1 MAYLQ
6 SAKFVFHTWSLDLA
20 QPHFASENS
29 EAPSS
34 LLSEPLN
41 RDFRNGVKLDLK
53 FKDLVIN
60 WRFRGSLVFILSDR
74 LCSLNQEENN
84 IFNKAKKASLIT
96 KLGALRKYIYFFFL
110 VFEFHILVKCESQ
123 SVCLVV
129 NQNVTT

>member
-84 IFNKAKKASLIT
+84 IFNKAKKSKFDYEPGSLKEI
-96 KLGALRKYIYFFFL
+96 YIFFL
-110 VFEFHILVKCESQ
+110 FGI
-123 SVCLVV
+123 
-129 NQNVTT
+129 